1 MTKVKDLTVD
11 EFKTLIE
18 ETVEQKLLELIS
30 DPDQGLELRK
40 EAIARL
46 KRSTAREQRGT
57 KVIPVRQVAKSLGLE
72 W

>member
-18 ETVEQKLLELIS
+18 ETVEQKLLELVS
-30 DPDQGLELRK
+30 DPDQGLEMRK
-40 EAIARL
+40 EVIARL
-46 KRSTAREQRGT
+46 KRGTAREQRGN
-57 KVIPVRQVAKSLGLE
+57 KAISARDAAKKLGLD